1 MVDKNKNKREP
12 KIKEAPKERTPKQG
26 VDIAN
31 YKQLPVCWQIGN
43 IDWDSPWG
51 KETILGEIKFKF
63 SASLFEK
70 IASCEDKNIDCE
82 ALVSVLDD
90 LKGKTF
96 NNAHDFID
104 TLSKKFQGPI
114 PSSILH
120 ELFDELSHKYFFD
133 TLSPLIQ
140 DRENSTWHEIDTA
153 TRSNGKS
160 NSHNIPVTDLCK
172 EARDRLE
179 ELKYDISDIYSLR
192 LGGKLRIFGIRTYN
206 YLKVIW
212 FDTGH
217 EICS

>member
-1 MVDKNKNKREP
+1 MGDKNKNKRGP
-12 KIKEAPKERTPKQG
+12 KIKEAPKERIPKQG
-26 VDIAN
+26 VDIDN
-31 YKQLPVCWQIGN
+31 YKQLPICWQIGN

-51 KETILGEIKFKF
+51 KKTILGDIEFQF
-63 SASLFEK
+63 SDSLLEK
-70 IASCEDKNIDCE
+70 IASCEDKNIDCDT
-82 ALVSVLDD
+82 LLNVLDN
-90 LKGKTF
+90 LKGKVF
-96 NNAHDFID
+96 NNAHDFI
-104 TLSKKFQGPI
+104 KIFNREFPGPI

-120 ELFDELSHKYFFD
+120 ELFDELSHKYLFEKLF
-133 TLSPLIQ
+133 PHIRN
-140 DRENSTWHEIDTA
+140 RENSTWHEIDTA

-179 ELKYDISDIYSLR
+179 ELKYEISDIYSLR